1 MHSFM
6 SSISSNKCIK
16 ILIENQIIVCRCSYA
31 YLSVW
36 LILYYI
42 SAPPDITRVLSVVI
56 PALMRHLRVKLVML
70 EVPASS
76 AGRNARTFRCRRLCF
91 VGTTCIVSSLCGE
104 LSFVVASLTCKSHF
118 PGQFTQ
124 AEPER
129 PAQALVGCRPRSP
142 GAGVVSR
149 KRRPTAYQAGLK
161 RCLRAVPRH
170 HHRGLQRKSPSY
182 CRRPVARCAVNGRG
196 SALALCTYA
205 PGTSRSPSARNS
217 GAYSLS

>member
-1 MHSFM
+1 M
-6 SSISSNKCIK
+6 
-16 ILIENQIIVCRCSYA
+16 
-31 YLSVW
+31 W